1 MSLPLKPLTIDSNNK
16 QLDSKQR
23 KFRANVERSLERF
36 DSVTEWADYIASLG
50 TLLKALQS
58 WSPKFQNVRYYVPSP
73 YQVSRRLTS
82 SLSPAL
88 PAGVHQK
95 TLEVYT
101 YIFEHIGL
109 ETLATEC
116 NIWIPGI
123 LPLMTYASMSVRSH
137 LIELYDNYILQLP
150 QTTLRLL
157 TRPLISSLLPGI
169 DDESSDYLPLT
180 LKLIETLQE
189 NLADNS
195 LFWQTL
201 FLVMTANKGRRLGGL
216 TWLTRKFPSLN
227 AVPHLVNQ
235 VKSEAGEDTSET
247 GTIDSH
253 LDRKK
258 RKEEAFKILLPAAKD
273 LVTPEPGLLI
283 RCLVGCLED
292 ENDILIKRSVLD
304 LLLQRL
310 RLDSPILNVLIT
322 PEDKKL
328 LIMSCCRT
336 TLSKD
341 MSLNRRIWNWLLG
354 PTAGGILN
362 NNNGTSMA
370 EATSVKSVNEESTV
384 YFTKYGLSALLEG
397 LKDLLSEEESVLI
410 AFKISMAVMDRWE
423 IGSLVIPELFIPLLF
438 SSESFKHNEQITK
451 TARTFFD
458 NVETNIIWGKLFQK
472 IEDIKNLKIL
482 DFVLTN
488 FNIGSDEEIIVRHLP
503 LILLALLALPF
514 SHEDTQDIYKL
525 QKFSLYNK
533 LLSYIPER
541 ALLPLSH
548 SKLNYNNDLNREELL
563 GKISGFYT
571 SVSNPSSAPDKESI
585 NERLPPFTTE
595 DLTFL
600 IAKLIH
606 KKLLSSL
613 GDLKNINESS
623 KLFITVF
630 EKIPESEEPKGESHS
645 TWSDKLLIQ
654 RIFEAIP
661 MLCEADHG
669 EKSKEVVGIVDIFS
683 NYLYSRMEF
692 IEAMKL
698 LKVIMMAV
706 WKSLK
711 DPHHQILGVKNL
723 KTLNRFIPSKFIES
737 ALVYTFVEEGDI
749 SERLGVLDLLWAQL
763 DSNTNL
769 IRRPLEL
776 ILGELFDDQN
786 PFYLTVS
793 KWILSIINSGSATRL
808 FYILTDNILKV
819 SHLEKENLDERDD
832 LDMLTYELQMLAYVL
847 KTNGGRVRKVFS
859 TELTSIKSLD
869 IWKNKDVSTYKSLL
883 LVMLIKFLNIRNNSH
898 AKSIRSALILLD
910 ILLDGTEENFKDIV
924 IFLLQMSSKYI
935 AEEGIEPELIA
946 VSLLDIVSKVLRLS
960 HDNGIKLDIFDDNTA
975 HLKYID
981 YLVTSVSNMKS
992 PLIVTAYVKLLS
1004 ESIVY
1009 FENSIFRMIL
1019 PLSASLVQCVQR
1031 LFLLEKREGGYYQ
1044 PVALLLGGLEELL
1057 EISHGYLVT
1066 DEREGY
1072 FSGSNLKGD
1081 FIQSVVS
1088 NVFSSD
1094 SSNEESRIQGER
1106 DVILQS
1112 FRQVISCC
1120 LDIWYWAHSIS
1131 GKSNDDSSLDIT
1143 NHNSYK
1149 FKFKSKKLLETLF
1162 LLEPLEVLENL
1173 INIRPD
1179 NVTVTLVH
1187 VLDGNKPAM
1196 TIPHLLY
1203 GVITRYNRTA
1213 SVKFSNR
1220 DGSSRTSATKL
1231 TKGEPSMLKKLSGES
1246 IIAFLFNYIDSVE
1259 NSAVEEFYGDFLL
1272 FFREVATN
1280 YNLYSDVSL
1289 SILKLVALISEKVS
1303 KTQFGEQKRVRREIS
1318 DVFFKYLTNAFINF
1332 PSLYRGNPASFKD
1345 LEFVVWRVQYIIND
1359 QVGGDKFNTTLST
1372 IVNQCL
1378 TPYIKPRSEKTIPSY
1393 VLELAVV
1400 IANLGSKVKS
1410 WRLLIA
1416 ELFQNDK
1423 KLSVVGSDQIWEK
1436 IIYEWSVYP
1445 ENKSKILNDL
1455 LLEIGSK
1462 RSSVTPALITFN
1474 LGSDS
1479 EIEYKCQNLLKI
1491 SYLLMISPNDAYLLQ
1506 FSSLISCVCQYLI
1519 SKDIKLKGSCWIL
1532 LRVLFLRFSESHFND
1547 FWSMICYCLQTNLQE
1562 FYESLQI
1569 QSDVDSQTILQVCK
1583 TLDLLLLLNMEGFT
1597 STNEWIFVIDTI
1609 NCVYK
1614 TNSFVALVDE
1624 IAEFKD
1630 YEISKA
1636 DDLELPTTLKDG
1648 LPLLRGIHKI
1658 ERHSQLRN
1666 FFQNLSYVHYEEVY
1680 GLGTVD
1686 VYGCGEDLKKDILS

>member
-16 QLDSKQR
+16 QIDSKQK
-23 KFRANVERSLERF
+23 KFRANVERALERF

-58 WSPKFQNVRYYVPSP
+58 WSPKFQNVKYYVPSP

-109 ETLATEC
+109 ETLAAEC

-137 LIELYDNYILQLP
+137 LIELYDSYILQLP

-157 TRPLISSLLPGI
+157 IRPLISSLLPGI
-169 DDESSDYLPLT
+169 DDESSDFLPLT

-189 NLADNS
+189 NLADDS

-235 VKSEAGEDTSET
+235 TKNETEEDTSET

-258 RKEEAFKILLPAAKD
+258 KKEGAFKILLPAARD
-273 LVTPEPGLLI
+273 LVTPEPGLLV

-310 RLDSPILNVLIT
+310 RLDSPVLNVLIT

-354 PTAGGILN
+354 PTSGGLLN
-362 NNNGTSMA
+362 NNGGTSIPDA
-370 EATSVKSVNEESTV
+370 ASANSAIEESNV
-384 YFTKYGLSALLEG
+384 YFRRYGLGTLLEG
-397 LKDLLSEEESVLI
+397 LNDLLSEEESILI
-410 AFKISMAVMDRWE
+410 AFRISMAVMDRWE
-423 IGSLVIPELFIPLLF
+423 IGSLVIPELFIPLLS
-438 SSESFKHNEQITK
+438 SSEKFKQNEQIMK

-458 NVETNIIWGKLFQK
+458 NVETNVIWGKLFQK
-472 IEDIKNLKIL
+472 IEDYKNLKIL

-503 LILLALLALPF
+503 LILLALLALP
-514 SHEDTQDIYKL
+514 SSDNDLLDICKL

-548 SKLNYNNDLNREELL
+548 SKLKYNDALSSEELL
-563 GKISGFYT
+563 NKIHGFYT
-571 SVSNPSSAPDKESI
+571 SVSNPSTSEKENT
-585 NERLPPFTTE
+585 NECLPPFTTE

-600 IAKLIH
+600 IVKLIH
-606 KKLLSSL
+606 EKLLSSL
-613 GDLKNINESS
+613 SDMESINESS
-623 KLFITVF
+623 KLFISIF
-630 EKIPESEEPKGESHS
+630 EKIPESNVSKGLSHPS
-645 TWSDKLLIQ
+645 WSDEELIQ
-654 RIFEAIP
+654 RTFKAIP
-661 MLCEADHG
+661 KLCESNNDA
-669 EKSKEVVGIVDIFS
+669 KSKEIVGIVEIFG
-683 NYLYSRMEF
+683 NYLYSRMQF
-692 IEAMKL
+692 IESMKL
-698 LKVIMMAV
+698 LKVIMTAV

-723 KTLNRFIPSKFIES
+723 KTLNRFIPPKFIES
-737 ALVYTFVEEGDI
+737 ALVYTFVEESDI
-749 SERLGVLDLLWAQL
+749 SERLGVLDLLWTQL
-763 DSNTNL
+763 DSNTDL
-769 IRRPLEL
+769 IRHPLEL

-786 PFYLTVS
+786 PYYLTVS

-819 SHLEKENLDERDD
+819 SHLEKEILDDRDD
-832 LDMLTYELQMLAYVL
+832 LEMLTYEFQMLAYVL
-847 KTNGGRVRKVFS
+847 KTNNGRVRKLFS

-869 IWKNKDVSTYKSLL
+869 IWKNEDVSTYKSLL
-883 LVMLIKFLNIRNNSH
+883 LVMLMRFLNIKNNTH

-910 ILLDGTEENFKDIV
+910 ILLDGTEDNFKDIV

-960 HDNGIKLDIFDDNTA
+960 HDNGIKLDIFDDNAA

-1004 ESIVY
+1004 ESIIY
-1009 FENSIFRMIL
+1009 FEHSIFRMIL

-1031 LFLLEKREGGYYQ
+1031 LFLLEKKEGGYYQ
-1044 PVALLLGGLEELL
+1044 PVGLLLGGLEELL

-1066 DEREGY
+1066 DQREGY

-1131 GKSNDDSSLDIT
+1131 GISNNESSLDMT

-1149 FKFKSKKLLETLF
+1149 FKFRSKKLLETLF
-1162 LLEPLEVLENL
+1162 LLEPLELLENL

-1179 NVTVTLVH
+1179 DVTVTLVH

-1203 GVITRYNRTA
+1203 GVIIRYNRTA

-1220 DGSSRTSATKL
+1220 DGSVRASTTKL

-1246 IIAFLFNYIDSVE
+1246 IIAFLFKYVDYVE
-1259 NSAVEEFYGDFLL
+1259 NSAIEEFYGDFLL

-1289 SILKLVALISEKVS
+1289 PVLKLVALISEKVS

-1318 DVFFKYLTNAFINF
+1318 DVFFKYLPNAFINF
-1332 PSLYRGNPASFKD
+1332 PNQNRGQSASFKD
-1345 LEFVVWRVQYIIND
+1345 LEFVVWRVQYIVND

-1378 TPYIKPRSEKTIPSY
+1378 TPYIKPKSEKAIPNY
-1393 VLELAVV
+1393 ALELAVV
-1400 IANLGSKVKS
+1400 IANLSSKVKS

-1423 KLSVVGSDQIWEK
+1423 KLSVIGSNRVWEK

-1462 RSSVTPALITFN
+1462 RSGVAPTLITFN
-1474 LGSDS
+1474 LSNES
-1479 EIEYKCQNLLKI
+1479 EVEYKCQNLSKI

-1506 FSSLISCVCQYLI
+1506 FSSLISCVCQYLV

-1532 LRVLFLRFSESHFND
+1532 LRVLLLRFSESHFND
-1547 FWSMICYCLQTNLQE
+1547 YWSMISYCLQTNLQE

-1569 QSDVDSQTILQVCK
+1569 QSEVDSQTILQICK

-1630 YEISKA
+1630 YEISKI

-1658 ERHSQLRN
+1658 ERHSQLRK
-1666 FFQNLSYVHYEEVY
+1666 FFQNLSYVHYEKVY

-1686 VYGCGEDLKKDILS
+1686 LHGCSEDLKKDILS

>member
-16 QLDSKQR
+16 QLDSKQK
-23 KFRANVERSLERF
+23 KFRANVERALERF

-137 LIELYDNYILQLP
+137 LIELYDNYILLLP

-157 TRPLISSLLPGI
+157 IRPLISSLLPGI
-169 DDESSDYLPLT
+169 DDESNDFLPLT

-189 NLADNS
+189 NLDDDS

-227 AVPHLVNQ
+227 AVPHLVN
-235 VKSEAGEDTSET
+235 KIKMEAEENPSET
-247 GTIDSH
+247 ETNDSH

-258 RKEEAFKILLPAAKD
+258 RKEEAFKVLLPAAKD

-310 RLDSPILNVLIT
+310 RLDSPVLNVLIT
-322 PEDKKL
+322 SEDKKL

-354 PTAGGILN
+354 PTAGGMLN
-362 NNNGTSMA
+362 NNGGNSM
-370 EATSVKSVNEESTV
+370 EYTTSVKSANEESNV

-397 LKDLLSEEESVLI
+397 LSDLLSEEESVLT
-410 AFKISMAVMDRWE
+410 AFRISMAVMDRWE
-423 IGSLVIPELFIPLLF
+423 IGSLVIPELFIPLLY
-438 SSESFKHNEQITK
+438 SSEKFKQNEQIMK

-458 NVETNIIWGKLFQK
+458 NTETNIIWGKLFQEL
-472 IEDIKNLKIL
+472 EDIKNLKIL

-488 FNIGSDEEIIVRHLP
+488 FNIGNDEEIIVRHLP
-503 LILLALLALPF
+503 LILLTLLALPSNDKDF
-514 SHEDTQDIYKL
+514 DNIYKL

-533 LLSYIPER
+533 LLNYIPER

-548 SKLNYNNDLNREELL
+548 SKLKHDDEVSCEELL
-563 GKISGFYT
+563 AKIRGFYT
-571 SVSNPSSAPDKESI
+571 NVSNPSSILEKENI
-585 NERLPPFTTE
+585 AERLPPFTTE

-600 IAKLIH
+600 IADLIQ

-613 GDLKNINESS
+613 WDLENINESS
-623 KLFITVF
+623 KLFIAIF
-630 EKIPESEEPKGESHS
+630 EKIPESEELKERSHIS
-645 TWSDKLLIQ
+645 WSDKKITQ
-654 RIFEAIP
+654 SIFEAIP
-661 MLCEADHG
+661 RLCESNNDA
-669 EKSKEVVGIVDIFS
+669 KSEEIVGIVELFS

-692 IEAMKL
+692 IESMKL
-698 LKVIMMAV
+698 LKVVMMAV

-711 DPHHQILGVKNL
+711 DPRHQILGVKNL

-737 ALVYTFVEEGDI
+737 ALVYTFVEEEDI
-749 SERLGVLDLLWAQL
+749 SERLSVLDLLWTQL
-763 DSNTNL
+763 DSDSNL

-793 KWILSIINSGSATRL
+793 KWILSILNSGSASRL

-819 SHLEKENLDERDD
+819 NRLEKERLDERDD
-832 LDMLTYELQMLAYVL
+832 LDMLTYEFQMLAYVL
-847 KTNGGRVRKVFS
+847 KTNNGRTRKVFS
-859 TELTSIKSLD
+859 TELTSIKSST
-869 IWKNKDVSTYKSLL
+869 IWKNEDVSTYKSLL
-883 LVMLIKFLNIRNNSH
+883 LVTLMRFLNIKSNTH

-910 ILLDGTEENFKDIV
+910 ILLDGTEQNFKDIV

-960 HDNGIKLDIFDDNTA
+960 HDNGIKLDIFDDNAA

-981 YLVTSVSNMKS
+981 FLVTSVSNMKS

-1044 PVALLLGGLEELL
+1044 PIALLLGGLEELL

-1066 DEREGY
+1066 EEREGY

-1094 SSNEESRIQGER
+1094 SSNEESKIQGER

-1120 LDIWYWAHSIS
+1120 LDIWYWAHNIS
-1131 GKSNDDSSLDIT
+1131 CKSNDDSSLDAT

-1149 FKFKSKKLLETLF
+1149 FKFRSKKLLETLF
-1162 LLEPLEVLENL
+1162 LLEPLELLENL
-1173 INIRPD
+1173 ISIRSD
-1179 NVTVTLVH
+1179 NTTVTLVH
-1187 VLDGNKPAM
+1187 VLDGNKPAI

-1203 GVITRYNRTA
+1203 GVIIRYNRTA

-1220 DGSSRTSATKL
+1220 DGSRSSTTKL
-1231 TKGEPSMLKKLSGES
+1231 TKGEPSMLKRLSGES
-1246 IIAFLFNYIDSVE
+1246 IIAFLFNYVDSVE
-1259 NSAVEEFYGDFLL
+1259 NSAMEEFYGDFLL

-1289 SILKLVALISEKVS
+1289 SILKLVALISGKVS

-1318 DVFFKYLTNAFINF
+1318 DVFFKYLPNAFINF
-1332 PSLYRGNPASFKD
+1332 TNLYRGHPDSFKD
-1345 LEFVVWRVQYIIND
+1345 LEFVVWRVQYIVND
-1359 QVGGDKFNTTLST
+1359 QIGGDKFNTTLAT

-1378 TPYIKPRSEKTIPSY
+1378 TPYIKPKSEKTIPGY
-1393 VLELAVV
+1393 VLELAAVV
-1400 IANLGSKVKS
+1400 SHLGSKVKS

-1423 KLSVVGSDQIWEK
+1423 KLSVIGSDQTWEK
-1436 IIYEWSVYP
+1436 IIYEWSIYP

-1462 RSSVTPALITFN
+1462 RSSVTPTLITFN

-1479 EIEYKCQNLLKI
+1479 EVEYKCQNLLKI
-1491 SYLLMISPNDAYLLQ
+1491 SYLLMVSPNDAYLLH
-1506 FSSLISCVCQYLI
+1506 FSSLISCIFHYLV

-1532 LRVLFLRFSESHFND
+1532 LRVLLLRFSESHFND
-1547 FWSMICYCLQTNLQE
+1547 YWSMISYCLQTNLQE

-1569 QSDVDSQTILQVCK
+1569 QSEVDPQTILQVCK

-1630 YEISKA
+1630 YEITKT

-1658 ERHSQLRN
+1658 ERHTQLRS
-1666 FFQNLSYVHYEEVY
+1666 FFQNLSYLHYEKVY
-1680 GLGTVD
+1680 GLGSVD
-1686 VYGCGEDLKKDILS
+1686 LYGCGEDLKKDILS